1 VRIERENPKNGREIT
16 KGKSFIGMEIRSERR
31 LNKRE
36 GEEEKESERRP
47 RVWLAGLRKSQICR
61 YARGSPYLLLQRIYI
76 GERGCTGF

>member
-36 GEEEKESERRP
+36 RERR
-47 RVWLAGLRKSQICR
+47 RKRARDDLGFGWLDCVRARFVGTRGGL
-61 YARGSPYLLLQRIYI
+61 LIYSSREYI
-76 GERGCTGF
+76 